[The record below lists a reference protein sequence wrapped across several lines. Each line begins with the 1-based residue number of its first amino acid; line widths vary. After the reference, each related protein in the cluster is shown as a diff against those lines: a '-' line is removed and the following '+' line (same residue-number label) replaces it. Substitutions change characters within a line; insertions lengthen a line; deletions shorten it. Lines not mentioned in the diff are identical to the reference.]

1 MVPAMPAQE
10 QVIRDLDALEI
21 AYEEMSCDP
30 ALADTAQ
37 FCEAYGIP
45 PEQSAN
51 AILVASRRPIG
62 HQALCLVL
70 ATDRLD
76 VNGTVR
82 QRLGVRKVSFASPEL
97 TLEMTGQE
105 IGGVTVFG
113 VPDDLPIWIDG
124 AVLDQ
129 PWVIVGAGT
138 RSAKIKLNPA
148 VFAESDRFEIVD
160 GLSMAPTPT
169 PDEDQSE

>member
-10 QVIRDLDALEI
+10 PVIRDLETLGI
-21 AYEEMSCDP
+21 AYEEMPCDP

-82 QRLGVRKVSFASPEL
+82 QKLGVRKVSFASPEL

-113 VPDDLPIWIDG
+113 VPDDLPIWIDQ

-138 RSAKIKLNPA
+138 RSAKIKLDPA

-160 GLSMAPTPT
+160 GLSMAPTMPNDDT
-169 PDEDQSE
+169 E